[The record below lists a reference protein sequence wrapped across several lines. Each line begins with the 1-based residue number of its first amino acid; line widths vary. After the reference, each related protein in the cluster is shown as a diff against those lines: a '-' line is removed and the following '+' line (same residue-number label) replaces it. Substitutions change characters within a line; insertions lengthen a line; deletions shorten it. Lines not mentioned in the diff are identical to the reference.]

1 MSSSPQRVTICRKI
15 SFSSGHRNYRSDL
28 NEEQNREL
36 YGSSYSDHGH
46 GHNYVLEAHV
56 EGELDAKTG
65 MVMNLRDLDTILKNV
80 TAPLDHHFLNYDVPY
95 FREVVPTTE
104 NLAAFC
110 FQEIEKQLAGE
121 GFTLRRIRLFEGTDF
136 WVDFEGNRAPKDSDG

>member
-1 MSSSPQRVTICRKI
+1 MSTNPRRVTICRKI
-15 SFSSGHRNYRSDL
+15 SFSSGHRNYHPDL
-28 NEEQNREL
+28 SEEQNREL
-36 YGSSYSDHGH
+36 YGSSYSEHGH

-56 EGELDAKTG
+56 EGELDTKTG
-65 MVMNLRDLDTILKNV
+65 MVMNLRDLDTILNNV

-136 WVDFEGNRAPKDSDG
+136 WVDFEGNRVAKDSGG

>member
-1 MSSSPQRVTICRKI
+1 
-15 SFSSGHRNYRSDL
+15 
-28 NEEQNREL
+28 
-36 YGSSYSDHGH
+36 
-46 GHNYVLEAHV
+46 
-56 EGELDAKTG
+56 
-65 MVMNLRDLDTILKNV
+65 MVMNLRDLDTILNNV

-136 WVDFEGNRAPKDSDG
+136 WVDFEGNRAPKDSGG